1 MSITT
6 DSAAAEPPLRSR
18 GLSYK
23 AWLVV
28 AVAAFAI
35 GILSGLAAP
44 VNLAALL
51 EQDLRALQELGS
63 TLSPFHITTALFI
76 YLKNASV
83 LLFSFAL
90 GPLFLLFAYLELA
103 LKRWVL
109 GKLLR
114 DKSSAYRLATA
125 VFIYP
130 VLLFSFALGPLFLLF
145 PLLVLVV
152 NGWVIAVV
160 SVEVVKQASLAYL
173 LTGILP
179 HGVVEIPALLLGEA
193 AAFSFG
199 STLILAF
206 FRRENRAQLRPAVR
220 RSLRYLLVALILF
233 LPAAVIET
241 YLTPWLLG

>member
-1 MSITT
+1 M
-6 DSAAAEPPLRSR
+6 
-18 GLSYK
+18 SYK

-44 VNLAALL
+44 ANLAALL

-76 YLKNASV
+76 YLKNAS
-83 LLFSFAL
+83 
-90 GPLFLLFAYLELA
+90 
-103 LKRWVL
+103 
-109 GKLLR
+109 
-114 DKSSAYRLATA
+114 
-125 VFIYP
+125 